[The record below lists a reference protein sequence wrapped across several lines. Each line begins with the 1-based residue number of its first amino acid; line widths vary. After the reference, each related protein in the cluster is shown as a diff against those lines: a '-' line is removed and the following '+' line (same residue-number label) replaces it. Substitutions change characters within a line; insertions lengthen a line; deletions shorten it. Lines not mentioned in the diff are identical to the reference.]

1 MVSFLQ
7 ELEALSNHY
16 TLLYNR
22 RKGKLSQDQKS
33 VLDGK
38 LKQVQQIFSLGN
50 AIEGNSS
57 KSEKGKKLEVG
68 EEGNDEMK
76 SLYDSSVSKAA
87 EMAAG

>member
-1 MVSFLQ
+1 MQ
-7 ELEALSNHY
+7 ELDALSNHY

-33 VLDGK
+33 VYDGK
-38 LKQVQQIFSLGN
+38 LKQVQQIFSLTN
-50 AIEGNSS
+50 EMEGSSLNSD
-57 KSEKGKKLEVG
+57 KGKKLEFG